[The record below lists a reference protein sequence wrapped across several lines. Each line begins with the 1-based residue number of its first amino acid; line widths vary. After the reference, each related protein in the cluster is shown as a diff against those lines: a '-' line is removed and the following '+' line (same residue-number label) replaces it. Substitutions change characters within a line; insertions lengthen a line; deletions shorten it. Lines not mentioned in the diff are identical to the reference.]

1 MAREDGRDP
10 ASELNASMGDPP
22 GGWPS
27 LPQIQR
33 PRGALATA
41 LQTSRLVP
49 EVFPRASA
57 YRLSTKRGAVRRQPA
72 PDAAPWFHRLFNGW
86 MGARAPLFATQPD
99 HVAALRA
106 HEDAELHAA
115 AKRAAGPIGA
125 MGAMASG
132 PDESL
137 AERRVAITLLLPQ
150 DCSSMNTMLLDGL
163 THWVSAGADPVI
175 RTTRVTVLAGRDAHT
190 FTEQLRGQG
199 AGSVCDTPARL
210 MLRWVDS
217 AGALRSELAPVPSPS
232 STDQAACR
240 LHQAVIALGFSYGA
254 PLAPS
259 ACPPCPPGAKP
270 DAFADLL
277 LASCDAFFLMVRPT
291 PTVALSPAL
300 AQRLPCGGVDLVPV
314 KVLVRIQPRTPHAL
328 EECEHGTLLAP
339 AAEAAAVRARCVD
352 HVNSHGAAPLAL
364 SVPLPAE
371 WANVHMCAARAVP
384 RRFGPNITLYA
395 PGGMP
400 GAPTDD
406 AGSYAWQLS
415 VGIGPVDADLLKEVH
430 LIPCAPDSAR
440 PGLGA
445 LEPFCRNF
453 HGQAVKLFKAL
464 GRPPLPAQPAQP
476 AQPPQPPQPSTPPQT
491 LQPAEETE
499 ADDDVASP
507 YPSVQF
513 TLTALRLDL
522 HSPRC
527 TIGEA
532 LAYLMAHQGPLLVVE
547 LFKSAARALGL
558 ATPLVTMLER
568 IAGVL
573 DASPAAVEHAYAP
586 APAPP
591 EQTER
596 EPRADMRRAA
606 RPAGADAAAG
616 AAARRAAAAATSVGS
631 PRMPAEDAPRSA
643 AAA

>member
-1 MAREDGRDP
+1 MA
-10 ASELNASMGDPP
+10 
-22 GGWPS
+22 WTWCPS
-27 LPQIQR
+27 
-33 PRGALATA
+33 
-41 LQTSRLVP
+41 
-49 EVFPRASA
+49 
-57 YRLSTKRGAVRRQPA
+57 
-72 PDAAPWFHRLFNGW
+72 
-86 MGARAPLFATQPD
+86 
-99 HVAALRA
+99 
-106 HEDAELHAA
+106 
-115 AKRAAGPIGA
+115 
-125 MGAMASG
+125 
-132 PDESL
+132 
-137 AERRVAITLLLPQ
+137 
-150 DCSSMNTMLLDGL
+150 CS
-163 THWVSAGADPVI
+163 
-175 RTTRVTVLAGRDAHT
+175 
-190 FTEQLRGQG
+190 
-199 AGSVCDTPARL
+199 
-210 MLRWVDS
+210 
-217 AGALRSELAPVPSPS
+217 
-232 STDQAACR
+232 
-240 LHQAVIALGFSYGA
+240 
-254 PLAPS
+254 
-259 ACPPCPPGAKP
+259 
-270 DAFADLL
+270 
-277 LASCDAFFLMVRPT
+277 
-291 PTVALSPAL
+291 
-300 AQRLPCGGVDLVPV
+300 
-314 KVLVRIQPRTPHAL
+314 VRIQPRTPHAL

-339 AAEAAAVRARCVD
+339 PPRPRPCARCVD

-547 LFKSAARALGL
+547 LFKSAARPLGL
-558 ATPLVTMLER
+558 ATPLVD
-568 IAGVL
+568 AGT
-573 DASPAAVEHAYAP
+573 DRGRAGRPPAAASARTH
-586 APAPP
+586 
-591 EQTER
+591 
-596 EPRADMRRAA
+596 RRRR
-606 RPAGADAAAG
+606 RPGRPNGSASSGCATRCSG
-616 AAARRAAAAATSVGS
+616 SRRRRRRSRGGRARRRRQRPRSVGS
-631 PRMPAEDAPRSA
+631 RVDAS
-643 AAA
+643 